1 MTDLSSIASSAT
13 SFIASQT
20 AQIGKAATDARN
32 SFATALNRAQT
43 TVGIKPKAGF
53 TAGPTYEA
61 TTLTG
66 QTQAALKNTF
76 NGTINAAKSALN
88 IKP

>member
-1 MTDLSSIASSAT
+1 MTDLSSIASSTT
-13 SFIASQT
+13 SFIANRT
-20 AQIGKAATDARN
+20 AQIGKAAVDAKN

-43 TVGIKPKAGF
+43 TIGIKPKAGF

-66 QTQAALKNTF
+66 QTQAAVRN
-76 NGTINAAKSALN
+76 TINAAKSALH

>member
-1 MTDLSSIASSAT
+1 MTDLSSIASSTT
-13 SFIASQT
+13 SFIANQT
-20 AQIGKAATDARN
+20 AQIGKAAVDAKN

-66 QTQAALKNTF
+66 QTQAALKNTV
-76 NGTINAAKSALN
+76 NAAKSALN
-88 IKP
+88 IK

>member
-1 MTDLSSIASSAT
+1 MTDLSSITSSTT
-13 SFIASQT
+13 SFIANQT
-20 AQIGKAATDARN
+20 AQIGKAAVDAKN

-66 QTQAALKNTF
+66 QTQAAFKN
-76 NGTINAAKSALN
+76 TINAAKSALN

>member
-1 MTDLSSIASSAT
+1 MTDLSSITSSTT
-13 SFIASQT
+13 SFIANQT
-20 AQIGKAATDARN
+20 AQIGKAAVDAKN

-66 QTQAALKNTF
+66 QTQAAVRN
-76 NGTINAAKSALN
+76 TINAAKSALH

>member
-1 MTDLSSIASSAT
+1 MTDLSSITSSTT
-13 SFIASQT
+13 SFIADQT
-20 AQIGKAATDARN
+20 ARIGKAAVDAKN
-32 SFATALNRAQT
+32 SFATALTHAQT

-66 QTQAALKNTF
+66 QTQAVFKN
-76 NGTINAAKSALN
+76 TINAAKSALN

>member
-1 MTDLSSIASSAT
+1 MTDLSPSILSSTTA
-13 SFIASQT
+13 FVASQT
-20 AQIGKAATDARN
+20 ARIGQAATNTKN
-32 SFATALNRAQT
+32 SFAAALTHVET

-66 QTQAALKNTF
+66 QTQAALTKVVT
-76 NGTINAAKSALN
+76 TPINVVKSALN
-88 IKP
+88 IK

>member
-1 MTDLSSIASSAT
+1 MTDLSSITSSTT
-13 SFIASQT
+13 SFIANQT
-20 AQIGKAATDARN
+20 AQIGKAAVDAKN

-43 TVGIKPKAGF
+43 TIGIKPKAGF

-66 QTQAALKNTF
+66 QTKAAFRN
-76 NGTINAAKSALN
+76 TINAAKSALN